1 MSHIKYFKVGEGH
14 SAPLLPP
21 PPIHPQPLGTQGGL
35 TTKPRGPGRG
45 TGPGWGLDPWPLP
58 PLAQSPH
65 CPPPPSWALTCDG
78 EDREEDGYQRLD
90 AEAHLG
96 GQLLSFCL
104 IYTTWLIIIF
114 STHTFNSD
122 FMPEPP
128 RNSQALDQFPNSS
141 HPILQPASWPLN
153 VMQLCEWFPN
163 SVYLNLNQ
171 IKIFYFPCSPPSTS
185 TLLNIQL
192 SFS

>member
-65 CPPPPSWALTCDG
+65 CPPLPSWALTCDG

-96 GQLLSFCL
+96 GQLLTEGELAAL
-104 IYTTWLIIIF
+104 IALA
-114 STHTFNSD
+114 HCHGQGAGAR
-122 FMPEPP
+122 EARPP
-128 RNSQALDQFPNSS
+128 
-141 HPILQPASWPLN
+141 
-153 VMQLCEWFPN
+153 V
-163 SVYLNLNQ
+163 V
-171 IKIFYFPCSPPSTS
+171 
-185 TLLNIQL
+185 
-192 SFS
+192 